1 MSVRYWWKDLDKS
14 GSAAR
19 NVLSRESFKPLS
31 ATIWYRIKSAGILKP
46 TRGKRGGIR
55 PRLTETQFG
64 SDIISATNIT
74 TKVRPDVAVNRN
86 LHIPVR
92 ISDRGTID
100 KTSHCAKLP
109 NYPTNRNNDSITTTT
124 QNEPRHRNLSN
135 LINVKI
141 SKPEPSPVPSLF
153 LSNVCHIS
161 NKVDELQSVMMLN
174 NASIAIITESWLNTQ
189 IPDSIINLGNNYR
202 SHRLD
207 RPTPGGGVLAYVS
220 SHLPTTRLTELE
232 ESGKEVIWLLL
243 RPPRTPRPYSAIL
256 AVGVYYPPGQTKEHD
271 REMLDY
277 LTRGVDSV
285 LADRPSTGIIIGGD
299 FNSLNLRP
307 ICLRFGLKSLVKAPT
322 RGQNILDNILTN
334 MPELYYDA
342 QHLPPIGRSDHQCLL
357 ITPKVRQKIP
367 SEVKQVRMMKPAN
380 FNALGLKLNQ
390 EEWEDVL
397 SAEDA
402 TIKCLPLTS

>member
-1 MSVRYWWKDLDKS
+1 M
-14 GSAAR
+14 
-19 NVLSRESFKPLS
+19 LSRESFKPLS
-31 ATIWYRIKSAGILKP
+31 ATIWYSIKSAGILKP
-46 TRGKRGGIR
+46 MRGKRGGIR
-55 PRLTETQFG
+55 PRLMETQLG
-64 SDIISATNIT
+64 LDNISTTNIT

-86 LHIPVR
+86 LHIPVW

-100 KTSHCAKLP
+100 KISHCAKVP
-109 NYPTNRNNDSITTTT
+109 NYPMNRNNDFITTTT
-124 QNEPRHRNLSN
+124 QNKPRHRNLSN
-135 LINVKI
+135 LINVKL
-141 SKPEPSPVPSLF
+141 SKPELSPMPSLF

-174 NASIAIITESWLNTQ
+174 NASVAIIIESWLNTQ

-202 SHRLD
+202 SYRLD

-243 RPPRTPRPYSAIL
+243 RPPRTPRPYSVIL
-256 AVGVYYPPGQTKEHD
+256 TVGVYYPPRQTKERE

-277 LTRGVDSV
+277 VTRGVDSV
-285 LADRPSTGIIIGGD
+285 LADRPSTGIIIGGA

-307 ICLRFGLKSLVKAPT
+307 ICLQLGLKSLVQAPT

-342 QHLPPIGRSDHQCLL
+342 QHLPPIGRSD
-357 ITPKVRQKIP
+357 
-367 SEVKQVRMMKPAN
+367 
-380 FNALGLKLNQ
+380 Q
-390 EEWEDVL
+390 EEVRRSSKSE
-397 SAEDA
+397 
-402 TIKCLPLTS
+402 

>member
-1 MSVRYWWKDLDKS
+1 MSLRYWWKDFDKS

-19 NVLSRESFKPLS
+19 NVLSRESLKPLS
-31 ATIWYRIKSAGILKP
+31 ATIWYSIKSAGILKR

-174 NASIAIITESWLNTQ
+174 NASVAIITESWLNT
-189 IPDSIINLGNNYR
+189 
-202 SHRLD
+202 
-207 RPTPGGGVLAYVS
+207 
-220 SHLPTTRLTELE
+220 
-232 ESGKEVIWLLL
+232 
-243 RPPRTPRPYSAIL
+243 
-256 AVGVYYPPGQTKEHD
+256 
-271 REMLDY
+271 
-277 LTRGVDSV
+277 
-285 LADRPSTGIIIGGD
+285 
-299 FNSLNLRP
+299 
-307 ICLRFGLKSLVKAPT
+307 
-322 RGQNILDNILTN
+322 
-334 MPELYYDA
+334 
-342 QHLPPIGRSDHQCLL
+342 
-357 ITPKVRQKIP
+357 
-367 SEVKQVRMMKPAN
+367 
-380 FNALGLKLNQ
+380 
-390 EEWEDVL
+390 
-397 SAEDA
+397 
-402 TIKCLPLTS
+402 